1 MMKLSRIR
9 CEETE
14 KLNIGAIP
22 SCRGKKLD
30 LLDFPAA
37 ESATTM
43 TWGRKEDYNQTVQ
56 IKITSQE

>member
-43 TWGRKEDYNQTVQ
+43 TEVEKKTT
-56 IKITSQE
+56 IKRYK